1 MAQTSNSCAVV
12 AQILPAG
19 ADSVVAPG
27 TLLEFTNNSVNATS
41 VQWLL
46 NGVAFGPTTDTFR
59 YQANV
64 GYHIIGLVAQN
75 GFCTDTATV
84 VYFVPGIAHD
94 IDSLMTAS
102 YGTSRYNE
110 EGLCIDKTSDSGF
123 IAGGAQYPWDFCG
136 EVGIIVKSR
145 NKGCID
151 WSKKFESPYFCN
163 TSKVTAITAGSDSAY
178 YAVVEKTEIAKL
190 ENDGSLNWIKGY
202 FINDQNALP
211 HPLIYS
217 GSKKEIYTV
226 TSLNS
231 NGWSITR
238 LDRNGDVTWN
248 KYFQLSYD
256 IGSGPGP
263 TEYAFP
269 SSIIQLQDKIYVAG
283 NAYSLANN
291 TYFSFITKID
301 ANSGIRDWQY
311 GYTDPLFPGA
321 VGFVHLALY
330 DTLLMASSGAQGH
343 IVTLIDQQ
351 GVVRKSIKT
360 KFQTSYGPKV
370 TRAGADKNGHIYMM
384 QWTEEALNLQP
395 YYWYA
400 TNFAEIDTSMNKYW
414 GLVQAEYFRS
424 YNSDAVMGVDGKF
437 QVLGTKYG
445 YVGDGVYASRDF
457 HVLKVDTVTN
467 NLQCLQTDTSF
478 LIYPEPI
485 NRLNFQYQVD
495 SSLTIVPRIGT
506 DFKLKDAYV
515 QSRYTC
521 PDFIDSCSF
530 MKLTGPANLCNLN
543 QVYTYRL
550 HRNKKCTLLPHWD
563 LPSGVTIVNQTDS
576 SISIRYPNFG
586 VYRIYVTLQSCI
598 PVMDSLV
605 ATLVSK
611 THPLNI
617 GADTTICAGTSIQ
630 LNASK
635 DFLGYRWSTG
645 SNGSTDSLLTVT
657 QPGLYWVEV
666 TDSCYNTIRDSILI
680 QPFYFAMDIGPD
692 RLKCKEDT
700 IQLKAP
706 SGFLNY
712 QWSNN
717 YNINALNTQNVVVN
731 PTVDTAYYCKA
742 EKLPGCFSFDTV
754 RIRIYPTPVVALGND
769 ISFCAGDSAQ
779 LNAGAGFAQYLW
791 TGGSTQPMLTVRA
804 VGSYSVVATT
814 AQGCKATDTVDVV
827 QVFTNPNVNLDANP
841 YLCTGTTRTLQAGSF
856 ANYLWQDGS
865 RLATYTVRQ
874 PGTYYV
880 TVTDNN
886 LCKGTDT
893 VRIISFKP
901 LPQNFLPADMAICNY
916 GDNRL
921 MANQSFTNYLWNTGE
936 TGSSLKI
943 SLPGTYWLR

>member
-1 MAQTSNSCAVV
+1 
-12 AQILPAG
+12 
-19 ADSVVAPG
+19 
-27 TLLEFTNNSVNATS
+27 
-41 VQWLL
+41 
-46 NGVAFGPTTDTFR
+46 
-59 YQANV
+59 
-64 GYHIIGLVAQN
+64 
-75 GFCTDTATV
+75 
-84 VYFVPGIAHD
+84 
-94 IDSLMTAS
+94 
-102 YGTSRYNE
+102 
-110 EGLCIDKTSDSGF
+110 
-123 IAGGAQYPWDFCG
+123 
-136 EVGIIVKSR
+136 
-145 NKGCID
+145 
-151 WSKKFESPYFCN
+151 
-163 TSKVTAITAGSDSAY
+163 
-178 YAVVEKTEIAKL
+178 
-190 ENDGSLNWIKGY
+190 
-202 FINDQNALP
+202 
-211 HPLIYS
+211 
-217 GSKKEIYTV
+217 
-226 TSLNS
+226 
-231 NGWSITR
+231 
-238 LDRNGDVTWN
+238 
-248 KYFQLSYD
+248 
-256 IGSGPGP
+256 
-263 TEYAFP
+263 
-269 SSIIQLQDKIYVAG
+269 
-283 NAYSLANN
+283 
-291 TYFSFITKID
+291 
-301 ANSGIRDWQY
+301 
-311 GYTDPLFPGA
+311 
-321 VGFVHLALY
+321 
-330 DTLLMASSGAQGH
+330 
-343 IVTLIDQQ
+343 
-351 GVVRKSIKT
+351 
-360 KFQTSYGPKV
+360 
-370 TRAGADKNGHIYMM
+370 
-384 QWTEEALNLQP
+384 
-395 YYWYA
+395 
-400 TNFAEIDTSMNKYW
+400 
-414 GLVQAEYFRS
+414 
-424 YNSDAVMGVDGKF
+424 
-437 QVLGTKYG
+437 
-445 YVGDGVYASRDF
+445 
-457 HVLKVDTVTN
+457 
-467 NLQCLQTDTSF
+467 
-478 LIYPEPI
+478 
-485 NRLNFQYQVD
+485 
-495 SSLTIVPRIGT
+495 
-506 DFKLKDAYV
+506 
-515 QSRYTC
+515 
-521 PDFIDSCSF
+521 
-530 MKLTGPANLCNLN
+530 
-543 QVYTYRL
+543 
-550 HRNKKCTLLPHWD
+550 
-563 LPSGVTIVNQTDS
+563 
-576 SISIRYPNFG
+576 
-586 VYRIYVTLQSCI
+586 
-598 PVMDSLV
+598 MDSLV

-617 GADTTICAGTSIQ
+617 GVDTTICAGTSIQ

-754 RIRIYPTPVVALGND
+754 RIRIYPKPVVALGND

-943 SLPGTYWLR
+943 SLPGTYWLRATDQFGCVGSDTINISIKECLQGLYVPTAFSPNSDGLNDVLNFRLFGNIQYFSCLLYNRYGQIIFSTSSPTRGWDGRYQGELQPAGAYVWVCNYQLVGEAKNVKTGSVLLVR